1 MAAGRA
7 RDELLLGIDVGTTS
21 CKAAVVSL
29 DGAELA
35 HGRAPVE
42 WERVPTGAE
51 IAPAGLVAAAVA
63 AGGEALA
70 GAPEGRVAAVGVASM
85 AETGVLLDR
94 AGEPLAPA
102 IAWHDA
108 RGGEEAAQLAADLGA
123 ERFSERTGLVPRPL
137 CSAVKLRWLR
147 THHPDTER
155 AVRWLNVAEWVV
167 RRLGGEE
174 LAELSLASRTGWLD
188 IHGRSWWDEAL
199 EWSGASAA
207 LMPALAP
214 AGTPAGTAGDALP
227 GARDAVLAIG
237 GHDHL
242 SAAVGAGAVGD
253 GDVLDSWGTAEALI
267 RATSP
272 LRPERVREAV
282 SLGIN
287 VGWHAVPERQC
298 LLGSARTGAMLERVM
313 AMLGYGPE
321 RRAEL
326 EAAALAAPA
335 DAGGIEVE
343 GIAEERTT
351 IAGVGAGASPG
362 LVWRAALAAAG
373 EAAAAILRNMERVA
387 GPHQRLVIAGGWAEG
402 EAAQAVK
409 RAALGPFSAT
419 SATYVGARGAALT
432 AGRAAGLTE

>member
-123 ERFSERTGLVPRPL
+123 ERFSERTGLAPRPL

-167 RRLGGEE
+167 RGLGGEQ

-199 EWSGASAA
+199 RSEEHTSELQS
-207 LMPALAP
+207 P
-214 AGTPAGTAGDALP
+214 
-227 GARDAVLAIG
+227 
-237 GHDHL
+237 DHL
-242 SAAVGAGAVGD
+242 VCR
-253 GDVLDSWGTAEALI
+253 LLLEKKKKKQKK
-267 RATSP
+267 RKH
-272 LRPERVREAV
+272 REK
-282 SLGIN
+282 L
-287 VGWHAVPERQC
+287 
-298 LLGSARTGAMLERVM
+298 T
-313 AMLGYGPE
+313 
-321 RRAEL
+321 
-326 EAAALAAPA
+326 
-335 DAGGIEVE
+335 
-343 GIAEERTT
+343 
-351 IAGVGAGASPG
+351 
-362 LVWRAALAAAG
+362 
-373 EAAAAILRNMERVA
+373 NMKQTRKN
-387 GPHQRLVIAGGWAEG
+387 R
-402 EAAQAVK
+402 
-409 RAALGPFSAT
+409 
-419 SATYVGARGAALT
+419 
-432 AGRAAGLTE
+432 